1 MLVASLHDAMLWE
14 PGSVFLVTFL
24 QVLQGSYLV
33 FPKLCLLQAKQS
45 SFLCSTRQHSAG
57 CCTIICTTPCLSV
70 ALSRDY
76 MS

>member
-33 FPKLCLLQAKQS
+33 FPKLCLLQAK
-45 SFLCSTRQHSAG
+45 
-57 CCTIICTTPCLSV
+57 
-70 ALSRDY
+70 
-76 MS
+76 